1 MCSTPFKWLFQEQR
15 HEALV
20 HTTVTRHA
28 HVSAKQVTGKGKT
41 DSRRAGSQPS
51 PSRPWDIYQK
61 LTFCW
66 LIRKCTGQL
75 SPIQK
80 AWEKRKFYETLAKGT
95 LLAAWLSHPLDV
107 QLRDLATGCCD
118 PGCHRKETCLLS
130 FPPMQRKD
138 NPNSTCVSLAMTK
151 GTGACSSHSQVLEKA
166 PASVVTQLRRAER
179 DQSLLSVSIALKPS
193 VSLVDTCTTLG
204 AATRL
209 L

>member
-1 MCSTPFKWLFQEQR
+1 MLHCVSLQASSSPPCAGEVLGRSSPCTAVKNWEEAQLARFGPALSLEKVLTPSRPEQQAHMCSTPFKWLFQEQR

-75 SPIQK
+75 SPI
-80 AWEKRKFYETLAKGT
+80 
-95 LLAAWLSHPLDV
+95 
-107 QLRDLATGCCD
+107 
-118 PGCHRKETCLLS
+118 
-130 FPPMQRKD
+130 
-138 NPNSTCVSLAMTK
+138 
-151 GTGACSSHSQVLEKA
+151 
-166 PASVVTQLRRAER
+166 
-179 DQSLLSVSIALKPS
+179 
-193 VSLVDTCTTLG
+193 
-204 AATRL
+204 
-209 L
+209 